1 MDTAL
6 QDPLV
11 GRMLDGRYLVEGRI
25 ARGGMATVYVGVDRR
40 LERRVALK
48 VMHAHLAD
56 DEQFTS
62 RFIREARSA
71 ARLSHPNVVQ
81 VFDQGEDGAVV
92 YLAMEYLRGRTLRA
106 VLTEHGPLDA
116 GQALAVLEPVV
127 DALAA
132 AHREGI
138 VHRDVKPENVIV
150 TDDGRVKVADF
161 GLARAATAGTSTVG
175 VLMGTVAYLA
185 PELVLRGVA
194 DARGDVYAVGVL
206 LFELVTGSQPFTGD
220 LPVQVAYRHV
230 HEDVPQPSDVVPDL
244 PAALDGLVLAATA
257 RDPDERP
264 SDGGALLDLVRTV
277 RGELP
282 RGDLGFLV
290 AGRDRRSDPQ
300 RDRAGDDEDL
310 PSWVTPAR
318 DGRPPAGRTEVVDLR
333 PVTSPT
339 QMLPGL
345 AELER
350 LRARDA
356 RDAPVD
362 LDADGRLAHLA
373 RRRRRRGVLTLAA
386 GLVLAL
392 VLGVAAWFLAGPGA
406 AVAVRQVAGLSTAEA
421 TGILRG
427 QSFQVRTQS
436 RFDASVPRG
445 RVLGTDPPAG
455 RRTPRDST
463 VTLLVSRGPEFV
475 AVPTV
480 SGVPVATARDRLE
493 DAGLTVGRT
502 QQAFDEEVPA
512 GRVIGS
518 TPRPGARARSGTA
531 VVLRVSQG
539 PAPVEVPDLRGT
551 GRRAATSRL
560 SGLGLSGRVTGQAFD
575 TSQNPVAAGAVLSQQ
590 PAPGVRLRKG
600 GTVSL
605 VISKGPPLVTVPDVV
620 SRQLADAQAALQAQG
635 FQVQVQEI
643 LGGYFN
649 TVRRQEPA
657 AGTRVPRGAV
667 VTLVVV

>member
-1 MDTAL
+1 
-6 QDPLV
+6 
-11 GRMLDGRYLVEGRI
+11 
-25 ARGGMATVYVGVDRR
+25 
-40 LERRVALK
+40 
-48 VMHAHLAD
+48 
-56 DEQFTS
+56 
-62 RFIREARSA
+62 
-71 ARLSHPNVVQ
+71 
-81 VFDQGEDGAVV
+81 
-92 YLAMEYLRGRTLRA
+92 
-106 VLTEHGPLDA
+106 
-116 GQALAVLEPVV
+116 
-127 DALAA
+127 
-132 AHREGI
+132 
-138 VHRDVKPENVIV
+138 
-150 TDDGRVKVADF
+150 
-161 GLARAATAGTSTVG
+161 
-175 VLMGTVAYLA
+175 
-185 PELVLRGVA
+185 
-194 DARGDVYAVGVL
+194 
-206 LFELVTGSQPFTGD
+206 
-220 LPVQVAYRHV
+220 
-230 HEDVPQPSDVVPDL
+230 
-244 PAALDGLVLAATA
+244 
-257 RDPDERP
+257 
-264 SDGGALLDLVRTV
+264 
-277 RGELP
+277 
-282 RGDLGFLV
+282 
-290 AGRDRRSDPQ
+290 
-300 RDRAGDDEDL
+300 
-310 PSWVTPAR
+310 
-318 DGRPPAGRTEVVDLR
+318 
-333 PVTSPT
+333 
-339 QMLPGL
+339 
-345 AELER
+345 
-350 LRARDA
+350 
-356 RDAPVD
+356 
-362 LDADGRLAHLA
+362 
-373 RRRRRRGVLTLAA
+373 
-386 GLVLAL
+386 
-392 VLGVAAWFLAGPGA
+392 
-406 AVAVRQVAGLSTAEA
+406 
-421 TGILRG
+421 
-427 QSFQVRTQS
+427 
-436 RFDASVPRG
+436 
-445 RVLGTDPPAG
+445 VLGTDPPAG